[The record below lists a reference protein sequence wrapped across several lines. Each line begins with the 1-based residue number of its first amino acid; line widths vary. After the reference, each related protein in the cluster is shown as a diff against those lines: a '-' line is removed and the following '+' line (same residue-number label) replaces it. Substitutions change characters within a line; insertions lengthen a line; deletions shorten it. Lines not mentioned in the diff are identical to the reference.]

1 MRTAKELFAE
11 LNSFDENRRIEAKSA
26 SAVGKSMMETVCA
39 FANEPGL
46 CGGYLLL
53 GAKRTGMAEDGR
65 PVYEPENIENTD
77 KVQSDFVVMCNSMFN
92 VRIRPIINVEEY
104 LGKTVIVVK
113 IEELPES
120 QKPAYFAKRGLPEG
134 AFRRIGPSDEK
145 CSEEDMYLFYQSAD
159 TYDSCIVD
167 DADLDD
173 IDENA
178 LNFYRKLRKEVNP
191 DAEELTLDD
200 VDLLRALGAIKK
212 NKQGGY
218 DLTYTGLLVFGKQMS
233 LRRLVPSFR
242 VDYIRIS
249 GNQWL
254 ADGDNRFE
262 QTIDMR
268 GPLILMVNKA
278 CSAVMDDLP
287 KGFELKKDSMQ
298 ASTPAILPNKVLRE
312 AIVNS
317 YIHRSN
323 RVNQPI
329 QIIRYSNR
337 IEIHNPGYS
346 LKPQDDW
353 GEPGSMLRNPRI
365 SEIFHDTNLAETK
378 GTGIG
383 AMRRLMKEAGLMPPT
398 FESNHEAN
406 KFTARLLLHHFLSK
420 ENMEWLAQYAEFGLV
435 NEQKLALVFVRE
447 VGAIDNA
454 TYRQLDSSITHA
466 RARLEIHKLCDL
478 GFIEKKGQGRNT
490 YYIRT
495 SKVVSLGERLR
506 PQGERL
512 LPQLGTLCERLLPQ
526 HGTLC
531 ERLLPQHGTLCER
544 IPPQHGT
551 LCERIP
557 PQHGTLCEKIPPQ
570 HGTLGEKIPLQHGT
584 LGEKIPP
591 QHGTLGERY
600 QGENERYQAFGER
613 YQGANREELLLLL
626 PDDIKKRIDE
636 VGKRVP
642 KDVLYKLVVD
652 MCSIVPLSMDD
663 LSVLLH
669 RKSKSFKN
677 KNIKVLLENNQLF
690 YWIPEMTNHPLQKY
704 VAASSMARSNSRKS
718 C

>member
-77 KVQSDFVVMCNSMFN
+77 KVQSDFVAMCNSMFN

-113 IEELPES
+113 IEELPDS

-191 DAEELTLDD
+191 DAEELTLND

-406 KFTARLLLHHFLSK
+406 KFTARLLLHHFLSR

-478 GFIEKKGQGRNT
+478 GFLEKKGQGRNT

-512 LPQLGTLCERLLPQ
+512 LPLHGTLDERLLP
-526 HGTLC
+526 
-531 ERLLPQHGTLCER
+531 
-544 IPPQHGT
+544 
-551 LCERIP
+551 
-557 PQHGTLCEKIPPQ
+557 
-570 HGTLGEKIPLQHGT
+570 QHGT

-591 QHGTLGERY
+591 QHGTLGEKIPPQHGTLGEKIPPQHGTLGEKIPP
-600 QGENERYQAFGER
+600 QGEKKPPQHGTFEIESQPKSRNELLRELPKGLQERVAKLGKWASREKVSQLLVDLCAFKP
-613 YQGANREELLLLL
+613 YSYEELALIIQRAAK
-626 PDDIKKRIDE
+626 PMKDKYIK
-636 VGKRVP
+636 
-642 KDVLYKLVVD
+642 
-652 MCSIVPLSMDD
+652 PLR
-663 LSVLLH
+663 LA
-669 RKSKSFKN
+669 N
-677 KNIKVLLENNQLF
+677 KLF
-690 YWIPEMTNHPLQKY
+690 YWIPEMINHPLQKY
-704 VAASSMARSNSRKS
+704 VADPSMARSSNKKRKQ
-718 C
+718 

>member
-53 GAKRTGMAEDGR
+53 GAKRTGIAEDGR
-65 PVYEPENIENTD
+65 PIYEPENIEYTD
-77 KVQSDFVVMCNSMFN
+77 KIQSDFVAMCNSMFN

-120 QKPAYFAKRGLPEG
+120 QKPAYFAKRGLSDG

-191 DAEELTLDD
+191 DAEELTLND

-478 GFIEKKGQGRNT
+478 GFLEKKGQGRNT

-495 SKVVSLGERLR
+495 SKVVSLEERLR

-512 LPQLGTLCERLLPQ
+512 LP
-526 HGTLC
+526 
-531 ERLLPQHGTLCER
+531 
-544 IPPQHGT
+544 
-551 LCERIP
+551 
-557 PQHGTLCEKIPPQ
+557 
-570 HGTLGEKIPLQHGT
+570 QHGT

-591 QHGTLGERY
+591 QHGTLGEKIPPQHGTLGEKIPPQHGTLGKKIPP
-600 QGENERYQAFGER
+600 QGEKIPPQHSTFEIESQPKSRNELLRELPKGLQERVAKLGKWASRENVSQLLVDLCAFKP
-613 YQGANREELLLLL
+613 YSYEELALIIQRAAK
-626 PDDIKKRIDE
+626 PMKDKYIK
-636 VGKRVP
+636 
-642 KDVLYKLVVD
+642 
-652 MCSIVPLSMDD
+652 PLR
-663 LSVLLH
+663 LA
-669 RKSKSFKN
+669 N
-677 KNIKVLLENNQLF
+677 KLF
-690 YWIPEMTNHPLQKY
+690 YWIPEMINHPLQKY
-704 VAASSMARSNSRKS
+704 VADPSMARSSNNKRKQ
-718 C
+718 

>member
-1 MRTAKELFAE
+1 MKTAKELFAE

-53 GAKRTGMAEDGR
+53 GAKRTGIAEDGR
-65 PVYEPENIENTD
+65 PIYEPENIENTD
-77 KVQSDFVVMCNSMFN
+77 KIQSDFVAMCNSMFN

-191 DAEELTLDD
+191 DAEELTLND

-478 GFIEKKGQGRNT
+478 GFLEKKGQGRNT

-506 PQGERL
+506 PQNERL
-512 LPQLGTLCERLLPQ
+512 LPQNERLLPQNERLLPQ
-526 HGTLC
+526 HGTL
-531 ERLLPQHGTLCER
+531 
-544 IPPQHGT
+544 
-551 LCERIP
+551 
-557 PQHGTLCEKIPPQ
+557 
-570 HGTLGEKIPLQHGT
+570 GEKILPQHGT

-591 QHGTLGERY
+591 QHGTLGEKIPPQHSTLGKKIPP
-600 QGENERYQAFGER
+600 QGEKIPPQHGTFEIESQPKSRNELLRELPKGLQERVAKLGKWASREKVSQLLVDLCAFKP
-613 YQGANREELLLLL
+613 YSYEELALIIQRAAK
-626 PDDIKKRIDE
+626 PMKDKYIK
-636 VGKRVP
+636 
-642 KDVLYKLVVD
+642 
-652 MCSIVPLSMDD
+652 PLR
-663 LSVLLH
+663 LA
-669 RKSKSFKN
+669 N
-677 KNIKVLLENNQLF
+677 KLF
-690 YWIPEMTNHPLQKY
+690 YWIPEMINHPLQKY
-704 VAASSMARSNSRKS
+704 VADPSMARSNTQKK
-718 C
+718 

>member
-1 MRTAKELFAE
+1 MMSPYLNIIKKMRTAKELFAE

-53 GAKRTGMAEDGR
+53 GAKRTGIAEDGR

-77 KVQSDFVVMCNSMFN
+77 KIQSDFVAMCNSMFN

-104 LGKTVIVVK
+104 LDKTVIVVK

-191 DAEELTLDD
+191 DAEELTLND

-506 PQGERL
+506 PQGE
-512 LPQLGTLCERLLPQ
+512 
-526 HGTLC
+526 
-531 ERLLPQHGTLCER
+531 
-544 IPPQHGT
+544 
-551 LCERIP
+551 
-557 PQHGTLCEKIPPQ
+557 KIPP
-570 HGTLGEKIPLQHGT
+570 QHGT

-591 QHGTLGERY
+591 QHGTLGEKIPP
-600 QGENERYQAFGER
+600 QHGTLGEKIPPQRGILGEKIPPQHGTFDIESQPKSRDELLRELPKGLQERVMKLGKWASREKVSQLLVDLCAFKP
-613 YQGANREELLLLL
+613 YSYEELALIIQRAAK
-626 PDDIKKRIDE
+626 PMKDKYIK
-636 VGKRVP
+636 
-642 KDVLYKLVVD
+642 
-652 MCSIVPLSMDD
+652 PLR
-663 LSVLLH
+663 LA
-669 RKSKSFKN
+669 N
-677 KNIKVLLENNQLF
+677 KLF
-690 YWIPEMTNHPLQKY
+690 YWIPEMINHPLQKY
-704 VAASSMARSNSRKS
+704 VADPSMARSNTKKK
-718 C
+718 

>member
-1 MRTAKELFAE
+1 MT
-11 LNSFDENRRIEAKSA
+11 
-26 SAVGKSMMETVCA
+26 
-39 FANEPGL
+39 
-46 CGGYLLL
+46 
-53 GAKRTGMAEDGR
+53 EDSK

-77 KVQSDFVVMCNSMFN
+77 KIQSDFVVMCNSMFN

-104 LGKTVIVVK
+104 QGKTVIVVK
-113 IEELPES
+113 IDELPES

-191 DAEELTLDD
+191 DAEELTLND

-287 KGFELKKDSMQ
+287 KGFELKDSLQ

-312 AIVNS
+312 AIVNA

-346 LKPQDDW
+346 LKSPDDW

-365 SEIFHDTNLAETK
+365 SEIFHDTNLAETE

-420 ENMEWLAQYAEFGLV
+420 ENMEWLAQYSEFGLV

-454 TYRQLDSSITHA
+454 TYRQLDTTITHG
-466 RARLEIHKLCDL
+466 RARLEIHKLCEL
-478 GFIEKKGQGRNT
+478 GFIEKRGQGRNT

-495 SKVVSLGERLR
+495 EKVVSLD
-506 PQGERL
+506 ERL
-512 LPQLGTLCERLLPQ
+512 LPQDERLLAKEQ
-526 HGTLC
+526 
-531 ERLLPQHGTLCER
+531 
-544 IPPQHGT
+544 
-551 LCERIP
+551 
-557 PQHGTLCEKIPPQ
+557 KIPPQ
-570 HGTLGEKIPLQHGT
+570 HGTFD
-584 LGEKIPP
+584 
-591 QHGTLGERY
+591 ERY
-600 QGENERYQAFGER
+600 QGEVGTFDER
-613 YQGANREELLLLL
+613 YQGESRESLLSQM
-626 PDDIKKRIDE
+626 PADIQERINE
-636 VGKRVP
+636 VGKKVP
-642 KDVLYKLVVD
+642 KGILNQLVID
-652 MCSIVPLSMDD
+652 MCTVRPLGMDE
-663 LSVLLH
+663 LSLLLH
-669 RKSKSFKN
+669 RNSKSFKN
-677 KNIKVLLENNQLF
+677 KNIKILLESKKLF
-690 YWIPEMTNHPLQKY
+690 YWIPEMINHPQQKY
-704 VAASSMARSNSRKS
+704 IADPSMARSNNKKK
-718 C
+718 

>member
-53 GAKRTGMAEDGR
+53 GAKRTGMAEDGS

-77 KVQSDFVVMCNSMFN
+77 KVQSDFVAMCNSMFN

-191 DAEELTLDD
+191 DAEELTLND

-420 ENMEWLAQYAEFGLV
+420 ENMEWLAQYAELGLV

-478 GFIEKKGQGRNT
+478 GFLEKKGQGRNT

-506 PQGERL
+506 PQDERL
-512 LPQLGTLCERLLPQ
+512 LP
-526 HGTLC
+526 
-531 ERLLPQHGTLCER
+531 
-544 IPPQHGT
+544 
-551 LCERIP
+551 
-557 PQHGTLCEKIPPQ
+557 
-570 HGTLGEKIPLQHGT
+570 QHGT

-591 QHGTLGERY
+591 QGERYHGKHGTLGERY
-600 QGENERYQAFGER
+600 QGENERYQAFEERYQGEVGTFGER
-613 YQGANREELLLLL
+613 YQGEVGTFGERYQGEVGTFGERYQGVNREELLLLL
-626 PDDIKKRIDE
+626 PDDIKNRIDE

-642 KDVLYKLVVD
+642 KDILNKLVVD

-669 RKSKSFKN
+669 RNSKSFKN
-677 KNIKVLLENNQLF
+677 KNIKVLLETKQLF
-690 YWIPEMTNHPLQKY
+690 YWIPEMINHPQQKY
-704 VAASSMARSNSRKS
+704 IADPSMTRSNTKKK
-718 C
+718 

>member
-1 MRTAKELFAE
+1 MKTAKELFDE
-11 LNSFDENRRIEAKSA
+11 LNSWDENRRIEAKSA

-46 CGGYLLL
+46 RGGYLLL
-53 GAKRTGMAEDGR
+53 GAKRIGMTEDGK

-77 KVQSDFVVMCNSMFN
+77 KIQSDFVAMCNSMFN

-191 DAEELTLDD
+191 DAEELTLND

-478 GFIEKKGQGRNT
+478 GFLEKKGQGRNT

-495 SKVVSLGERLR
+495 SKVVSLEERLR

-512 LPQLGTLCERLLPQ
+512 LP
-526 HGTLC
+526 
-531 ERLLPQHGTLCER
+531 
-544 IPPQHGT
+544 
-551 LCERIP
+551 
-557 PQHGTLCEKIPPQ
+557 
-570 HGTLGEKIPLQHGT
+570 QHGT

-591 QHGTLGERY
+591 QHGTLGEKIPPQHGILGEKIPPQHGTLGKKIPP
-600 QGENERYQAFGER
+600 QGEKIPPQHGTFEIESQPKSRNELLRELPKGLQERVAKLGKWASRENVSQLLVDLCAFKP
-613 YQGANREELLLLL
+613 YSYEELALIIQRAAK
-626 PDDIKKRIDE
+626 PMKDKYIK
-636 VGKRVP
+636 
-642 KDVLYKLVVD
+642 
-652 MCSIVPLSMDD
+652 PLR
-663 LSVLLH
+663 LA
-669 RKSKSFKN
+669 N
-677 KNIKVLLENNQLF
+677 KLF
-690 YWIPEMTNHPLQKY
+690 YWIPEMINHPLQKY
-704 VAASSMARSNSRKS
+704 VADPSMARSSNNKRKQ
-718 C
+718 

>member
-77 KVQSDFVVMCNSMFN
+77 KIQSDFVAMCNSMFN
-92 VRIRPIINVEEY
+92 VRIRPIINVEDY

-120 QKPAYFAKRGLPEG
+120 QKPAYFAKRGLPDG

-191 DAEELTLDD
+191 DAEELTLND

-420 ENMEWLAQYAEFGLV
+420 ENMEWLAQYASFDLT

-478 GFIEKKGQGRNT
+478 GFLEKKGQGRNT

-506 PQGERL
+506 PDGERL
-512 LPQLGTLCERLLPQ
+512 LPQDERL
-526 HGTLC
+526 
-531 ERLLPQHGTLCER
+531 
-544 IPPQHGT
+544 PP
-551 LCERIP
+551 
-557 PQHGTLCEKIPPQ
+557 
-570 HGTLGEKIPLQHGT
+570 QHGT

-591 QHGTLGERY
+591 QHGTLGEKIPPQHGTLGEKIPPQHGTLGKKIPP
-600 QGENERYQAFGER
+600 QGEKIPPQHGTFEIESQPKSRNELLRELPKGLQERVAQLGKWASREKVSQLLVDLCAFKP
-613 YQGANREELLLLL
+613 YSYEELALIIQRAAK
-626 PDDIKKRIDE
+626 PMKDKYIK
-636 VGKRVP
+636 
-642 KDVLYKLVVD
+642 
-652 MCSIVPLSMDD
+652 PLR
-663 LSVLLH
+663 LA
-669 RKSKSFKN
+669 N
-677 KNIKVLLENNQLF
+677 KLF
-690 YWIPEMTNHPLQKY
+690 YWIPEMINHPLQKY
-704 VAASSMARSNSRKS
+704 VADPTMVRSNTKKK
-718 C
+718 

>member
-1 MRTAKELFAE
+1 MTNDVPLTYNIIKKMRTAKKLFAE

-53 GAKRTGMAEDGR
+53 GAKRTGIAEDGR
-65 PVYEPENIENTD
+65 PIYEPENIENTD
-77 KVQSDFVVMCNSMFN
+77 KIQSDFVAMCNSMFN

-145 CSEEDMYLFYQSAD
+145 CSEEDIYLFYQSAD

-191 DAEELTLDD
+191 DAEELTLND

-478 GFIEKKGQGRNT
+478 GFLEKKGQGRNT

-495 SKVVSLGERLR
+495 SKVVALGERLR
-506 PQGERL
+506 PQD
-512 LPQLGTLCERLLPQ
+512 
-526 HGTLC
+526 
-531 ERLLPQHGTLCER
+531 
-544 IPPQHGT
+544 
-551 LCERIP
+551 
-557 PQHGTLCEKIPPQ
+557 EKILP
-570 HGTLGEKIPLQHGT
+570 QHGT

-591 QHGTLGERY
+591 QGEMYHGKHGILVQKIPPQGEMYHGKHGTLGERY
-600 QGENERYQAFGER
+600 QRENERYQAFEERYQGEVGTFGER
-613 YQGANREELLLLL
+613 YQGVNREELLLLL
-626 PDDIKKRIDE
+626 PDDIKNRIDE

-642 KDVLYKLVVD
+642 KDILNKLVVD

-669 RKSKSFKN
+669 RNSKSF
-677 KNIKVLLENNQLF
+677 F
-690 YWIPEMTNHPLQKY
+690 YLCTWKQ
-704 VAASSMARSNSRKS
+704 V
-718 C
+718 

>member
-1 MRTAKELFAE
+1 MTSPYLNIIKKMRTAKELFAE

-77 KVQSDFVVMCNSMFN
+77 KVQSDFVAMCNSMFN

-254 ADGDNRFE
+254 SDGDNRFE

-420 ENMEWLAQYAEFGLV
+420 ENMEWLAQYAELGLV

-506 PQGERL
+506 PQV
-512 LPQLGTLCERLLPQ
+512 
-526 HGTLC
+526 
-531 ERLLPQHGTLCER
+531 
-544 IPPQHGT
+544 
-551 LCERIP
+551 
-557 PQHGTLCEKIPPQ
+557 
-570 HGTLGEKIPLQHGT
+570 
-584 LGEKIPP
+584 EKIPP
-591 QHGTLGERY
+591 QHGTLGERLPP
-600 QGENERYQAFGER
+600 QGERLLPQHSTLGERLPPQDERLLPQHGTLGER
-613 YQGANREELLLLL
+613 YQGEDERYQGKLGTFEEECMLKPREELVRELSKELQERVNNIGSRASRETVCQLL
-626 PDDIKKRIDE
+626 IDLCAFKPYNYE
-636 VGKRVP
+636 ELASILQRSP
-642 KDVLYKLVVD
+642 KALKDKYLK
-652 MCSIVPLSMDD
+652 PLR
-663 LSVLLH
+663 LA
-669 RKSKSFKN
+669 N
-677 KNIKVLLENNQLF
+677 KLF
-690 YWIPEMTNHPLQKY
+690 YWIPEMINHPLQKY
-704 VAASSMARSNSRKS
+704 VADPTMVRSNTKKK
-718 C
+718 

>member
-1 MRTAKELFAE
+1 
-11 LNSFDENRRIEAKSA
+11 
-26 SAVGKSMMETVCA
+26 
-39 FANEPGL
+39 
-46 CGGYLLL
+46 
-53 GAKRTGMAEDGR
+53 
-65 PVYEPENIENTD
+65 
-77 KVQSDFVVMCNSMFN
+77 MFN

-191 DAEELTLDD
+191 DAEELTLND

-466 RARLEIHKLCDL
+466 RARLEIHKLCNL
-478 GFIEKKGQGRNT
+478 GFLEKKGQGRNT

-506 PQGERL
+506 PQDERL
-512 LPQLGTLCERLLPQ
+512 LP
-526 HGTLC
+526 
-531 ERLLPQHGTLCER
+531 
-544 IPPQHGT
+544 
-551 LCERIP
+551 
-557 PQHGTLCEKIPPQ
+557 
-570 HGTLGEKIPLQHGT
+570 QHGT

-591 QHGTLGERY
+591 QHGTLGEKIPPQHGTLGKKIPP
-600 QGENERYQAFGER
+600 QGEKIPPQHGTFEIESQTKSRNELLRELPKGLQERVAKLGKWASREKVSQLLVDLCAFKP
-613 YQGANREELLLLL
+613 YSYEELALIIQRAAK
-626 PDDIKKRIDE
+626 PMKDKYIK
-636 VGKRVP
+636 
-642 KDVLYKLVVD
+642 
-652 MCSIVPLSMDD
+652 PLR
-663 LSVLLH
+663 LA
-669 RKSKSFKN
+669 N
-677 KNIKVLLENNQLF
+677 KLF
-690 YWIPEMTNHPLQKY
+690 YWIPEMINHPLQKY
-704 VAASSMARSNSRKS
+704 VADPSMARSSNKKRKQ
-718 C
+718 

>member
-53 GAKRTGMAEDGR
+53 GAKRTGIAEDGR
-65 PVYEPENIENTD
+65 PIYEPENIENTD
-77 KVQSDFVVMCNSMFN
+77 KIQSDFVAMCNSMFN

-191 DAEELTLDD
+191 DAEELTLND

-218 DLTYTGLLVFGKQMS
+218 ALTYTGLLVFGKQMS

-466 RARLEIHKLCDL
+466 RARLEIHKLCNL
-478 GFIEKKGQGRNT
+478 GFLEKKGQGRNT

-506 PQGERL
+506 PQN
-512 LPQLGTLCERLLPQ
+512 
-526 HGTLC
+526 
-531 ERLLPQHGTLCER
+531 
-544 IPPQHGT
+544 
-551 LCERIP
+551 
-557 PQHGTLCEKIPPQ
+557 EKIPPQ
-570 HGTLGEKIPLQHGT
+570 HGTLDEKIPPQHGTLDEKIPPQHGTLDEKIPSQYGTLGEKIPPQHST

-591 QHGTLGERY
+591 QHGTFGIESQPKSRNELLRELPKGLQERVAKLGKWASREKVS
-600 QGENERYQAFGER
+600 QLLVDLCAFKP
-613 YQGANREELLLLL
+613 YSYEELALIIQRAAK
-626 PDDIKKRIDE
+626 PMKDKYIK
-636 VGKRVP
+636 
-642 KDVLYKLVVD
+642 
-652 MCSIVPLSMDD
+652 PLR
-663 LSVLLH
+663 LA
-669 RKSKSFKN
+669 N
-677 KNIKVLLENNQLF
+677 KLF
-690 YWIPEMTNHPLQKY
+690 YWIPEMINHPLQKY
-704 VAASSMARSNSRKS
+704 VADPSMARSSNKKRKQ
-718 C
+718 

>member
-77 KVQSDFVVMCNSMFN
+77 KVQSDFVAMCNSMFN

-254 ADGDNRFE
+254 SDGDNRFE

-298 ASTPAILPNKVLRE
+298 ASTPALLPNKVLRE

-478 GFIEKKGQGRNT
+478 GFLEKKGQGRNT

-506 PQGERL
+506 PQDERL
-512 LPQLGTLCERLLPQ
+512 R
-526 HGTLC
+526 
-531 ERLLPQHGTLCER
+531 
-544 IPPQHGT
+544 
-551 LCERIP
+551 
-557 PQHGTLCEKIPPQ
+557 PQ
-570 HGTLGEKIPLQHGT
+570 HGTLGERLRPQHGT

-591 QHGTLGERY
+591 QHGTLGEKIPPQHGTLGKKIPPQHGTFEIESQPKSR
-600 QGENERYQAFGER
+600 NELLSELPKGLQERVAKLGKWASQEKVSQLLVDLCAFKP
-613 YQGANREELLLLL
+613 YSYEELALIIQRAAK
-626 PDDIKKRIDE
+626 PMKDKYIK
-636 VGKRVP
+636 
-642 KDVLYKLVVD
+642 
-652 MCSIVPLSMDD
+652 PLR
-663 LSVLLH
+663 LA
-669 RKSKSFKN
+669 N
-677 KNIKVLLENNQLF
+677 KLF
-690 YWIPEMTNHPLQKY
+690 YWIPEMINHPLQKY
-704 VAASSMARSNSRKS
+704 VADPSMTRSNTQKK
-718 C
+718 

>member
-1 MRTAKELFAE
+1 MKTAKELFDE
-11 LNSFDENRRIEAKSA
+11 LNSWDENRRIEAKSA

-46 CGGYLLL
+46 RGGYLLL
-53 GAKRTGMAEDGR
+53 GAKRIGMTEDGK
-65 PVYEPENIENTD
+65 PVYEPENIEKTD
-77 KVQSDFVVMCNSMFN
+77 KIQSDFVAMCNSMFN

-191 DAEELTLDD
+191 DAEELTLND

-478 GFIEKKGQGRNT
+478 GFLEKKGQGRNT

-506 PQGERL
+506 PQDEKIPPQDERL
-512 LPQLGTLCERLLPQ
+512 LAKEQRL
-526 HGTLC
+526 
-531 ERLLPQHGTLCER
+531 
-544 IPPQHGT
+544 PPQHGT
-551 LCERIP
+551 LD
-557 PQHGTLCEKIPPQ
+557 Q
-570 HGTLGEKIPLQHGT
+570 KIPLQGEMYHGKHGT
-584 LGEKIPP
+584 FDEMYHGK
-591 QHGTLGERY
+591 HGTFE
-600 QGENERYQAFGER
+600 ENRQPL
-613 YQGANREELLLLL
+613 NREGLLNELPNELKGT
-626 PDDIKKRIDE
+626 IE
-636 VGKRVP
+636 NVGKRIL
-642 KDVLYKLVVD
+642 KEDLNKIIIAL
-652 MCSIVPLSMDD
+652 CSIRPYSIEELT
-663 LSVLLH
+663 VLLN
-669 RKSKSFKN
+669 RNPKSFKN
-677 KNIKVLLENNQLF
+677 FNIKALLESKRLF
-690 YWIPEMTNHPLQKY
+690 YWIPEMIRHPQQKY
-704 VAASSMARSNSRKS
+704 IADPNMVRNNTKRK
-718 C
+718 

>member
-39 FANEPGL
+39 FANESGL

-77 KVQSDFVVMCNSMFN
+77 KIQSDFVAMCNSMFN

-191 DAEELTLDD
+191 DAEELTLND

-346 LKPQDDW
+346 LKSQDDW

-506 PQGERL
+506 PQGE
-512 LPQLGTLCERLLPQ
+512 
-526 HGTLC
+526 
-531 ERLLPQHGTLCER
+531 
-544 IPPQHGT
+544 
-551 LCERIP
+551 
-557 PQHGTLCEKIPPQ
+557 KIPP
-570 HGTLGEKIPLQHGT
+570 QHGT

-591 QHGTLGERY
+591 QHGTLGEKIPP
-600 QGENERYQAFGER
+600 QHGTLGEKIPPQRGILGEKIPPQHGTFDIESQPKSRDELLRELPKGLQERVMKLGKWASREKVSQLLVDLCAFKP
-613 YQGANREELLLLL
+613 YSYEELALIIQRAAK
-626 PDDIKKRIDE
+626 PMKDKYIK
-636 VGKRVP
+636 
-642 KDVLYKLVVD
+642 
-652 MCSIVPLSMDD
+652 PLR
-663 LSVLLH
+663 LA
-669 RKSKSFKN
+669 N
-677 KNIKVLLENNQLF
+677 KLF
-690 YWIPEMTNHPLQKY
+690 YWIPEMINHPLQKY
-704 VAASSMARSNSRKS
+704 VADPSMARSNTKKEMISERG
-718 C
+718 CAMD

>member
-77 KVQSDFVVMCNSMFN
+77 KVQSDFVAMCNSMFN

-191 DAEELTLDD
+191 DAEELTLND

-506 PQGERL
+506 PQ
-512 LPQLGTLCERLLPQ
+512 
-526 HGTLC
+526 
-531 ERLLPQHGTLCER
+531 
-544 IPPQHGT
+544 
-551 LCERIP
+551 
-557 PQHGTLCEKIPPQ
+557 
-570 HGTLGEKIPLQHGT
+570 HGT

-591 QHGTLGERY
+591 QHGTLDEKIPPQHGTLGKKIPP
-600 QGENERYQAFGER
+600 QGEKIPPQHGTFEIESQPKSRNDLLRELPKGLQERVAKLGKWASREKVSQLLVDLCAFKP
-613 YQGANREELLLLL
+613 YSYEELALIIQRAAK
-626 PDDIKKRIDE
+626 PMKDKYIK
-636 VGKRVP
+636 
-642 KDVLYKLVVD
+642 
-652 MCSIVPLSMDD
+652 PLR
-663 LSVLLH
+663 LA
-669 RKSKSFKN
+669 N
-677 KNIKVLLENNQLF
+677 KLF
-690 YWIPEMTNHPLQKY
+690 YWIPEMINHPLQKY
-704 VAASSMARSNSRKS
+704 VADPSMARSNTKKKK
-718 C
+718 

>member
-1 MRTAKELFAE
+1 MKTAKELFDE
-11 LNSFDENRRIEAKSA
+11 LNSWDENRRIEAKSA

-46 CGGYLLL
+46 RGGYLLL
-53 GAKRTGMAEDGR
+53 GAKRIGMTEDGK

-77 KVQSDFVVMCNSMFN
+77 KIQSDFVAMCNSMFN

-191 DAEELTLDD
+191 DAEELTLND

-420 ENMEWLAQYAEFGLV
+420 ENMEWLAQYASFDLT

-478 GFIEKKGQGRNT
+478 GFLEKKGQGRNT

-512 LPQLGTLCERLLPQ
+512 PAKGQRLPP
-526 HGTLC
+526 
-531 ERLLPQHGTLCER
+531 
-544 IPPQHGT
+544 
-551 LCERIP
+551 
-557 PQHGTLCEKIPPQ
+557 
-570 HGTLGEKIPLQHGT
+570 QHGT

-591 QHGTLGERY
+591 QHGTLGEKIPPQHGTLGEKIPPQHGTLGKKIPP
-600 QGENERYQAFGER
+600 QGEKIPPQHGTFEIESQPKSRNELLRELPKGLQERVAKLGKWASREKVSQLLVDLCAFKP
-613 YQGANREELLLLL
+613 YSYEELALIIQRAAK
-626 PDDIKKRIDE
+626 PMKDKYIK
-636 VGKRVP
+636 
-642 KDVLYKLVVD
+642 
-652 MCSIVPLSMDD
+652 PLR
-663 LSVLLH
+663 LA
-669 RKSKSFKN
+669 N
-677 KNIKVLLENNQLF
+677 KLF
-690 YWIPEMTNHPLQKY
+690 YWIPEMINHPLQKY
-704 VAASSMARSNSRKS
+704 VADPSMARSNTQKK
-718 C
+718 

>member
-1 MRTAKELFAE
+1 MKTAKELFDE
-11 LNSFDENRRIEAKSA
+11 LNSWDENRRIEAKSA

-46 CGGYLLL
+46 RGGYLLL
-53 GAKRTGMAEDGR
+53 GAKRIGMTEDGK

-77 KVQSDFVVMCNSMFN
+77 KIQSDFVAMCNSMFN

-191 DAEELTLDD
+191 DAEELTLND

-406 KFTARLLLHHFLSK
+406 KFTARLLLHHFLSE

-466 RARLEIHKLCDL
+466 RARLEIHKLCNL
-478 GFIEKKGQGRNT
+478 GFLEKKGQGRNT

-495 SKVVSLGERLR
+495 SKVVSLEERLR

-512 LPQLGTLCERLLPQ
+512 LP
-526 HGTLC
+526 
-531 ERLLPQHGTLCER
+531 
-544 IPPQHGT
+544 
-551 LCERIP
+551 
-557 PQHGTLCEKIPPQ
+557 
-570 HGTLGEKIPLQHGT
+570 QHGT

-591 QHGTLGERY
+591 QHGTLGEKIPPQHGTLGEKIPPQHGTLGKKIPP
-600 QGENERYQAFGER
+600 QGEKLPPQHGTFEIESQPKSRNELLRELPKGLQERVAKLGKWASREKVSQLLVDLCAFKP
-613 YQGANREELLLLL
+613 YSYEELALIIQRAAK
-626 PDDIKKRIDE
+626 PMKDKYIK
-636 VGKRVP
+636 
-642 KDVLYKLVVD
+642 
-652 MCSIVPLSMDD
+652 PLR
-663 LSVLLH
+663 LA
-669 RKSKSFKN
+669 N
-677 KNIKVLLENNQLF
+677 KLF
-690 YWIPEMTNHPLQKY
+690 YWIPEMINHPLQKY
-704 VAASSMARSNSRKS
+704 VADPSMARSNTKKS
-718 C
+718 K

>member
-77 KVQSDFVVMCNSMFN
+77 KVQSDFVAMCNSMFN

-435 NEQKLALVFVRE
+435 NELKLALVFVRE

-478 GFIEKKGQGRNT
+478 GFIEKKGQGRST

-512 LPQLGTLCERLLPQ
+512 LPQ
-526 HGTLC
+526 
-531 ERLLPQHGTLCER
+531 
-544 IPPQHGT
+544 
-551 LCERIP
+551 
-557 PQHGTLCEKIPPQ
+557 
-570 HGTLGEKIPLQHGT
+570 
-584 LGEKIPP
+584 
-591 QHGTLGERY
+591 HGTLGERY
-600 QGENERYQAFGER
+600 QGEDESNQAYLGTFEEECMLKPC
-613 YQGANREELLLLL
+613 EELVRELPNELQERVNNIGNRASRETVCQLL
-626 PDDIKKRIDE
+626 IDLCAFKPYSYE
-636 VGKRVP
+636 ELASILQRSP
-642 KDVLYKLVVD
+642 KALKDKYLK
-652 MCSIVPLSMDD
+652 PLR
-663 LSVLLH
+663 LA
-669 RKSKSFKN
+669 N
-677 KNIKVLLENNQLF
+677 KLF
-690 YWIPEMTNHPLQKY
+690 YWIPEMINHPLQKY
-704 VAASSMARSNSRKS
+704 VADPSMARSSNKKRKQ
-718 C
+718 

>member
-1 MRTAKELFAE
+1 MKTAKELFDE
-11 LNSFDENRRIEAKSA
+11 LNSWDENRRIEAKSA

-46 CGGYLLL
+46 RGGYLLL
-53 GAKRTGMAEDGR
+53 GAKRTGMTEDGK

-77 KVQSDFVVMCNSMFN
+77 KIQSDFVAMCNSMFN

-191 DAEELTLDD
+191 DAEELTLND

-254 ADGDNRFE
+254 GDGDNRFE

-420 ENMEWLAQYAEFGLV
+420 ENMEWLAQYAEFGLM

-495 SKVVSLGERLR
+495 SKVVSLEERLR

-512 LPQLGTLCERLLPQ
+512 LP
-526 HGTLC
+526 
-531 ERLLPQHGTLCER
+531 
-544 IPPQHGT
+544 
-551 LCERIP
+551 
-557 PQHGTLCEKIPPQ
+557 
-570 HGTLGEKIPLQHGT
+570 QHGT

-591 QHGTLGERY
+591 QHGTLVERY
-600 QGENERYQAFGER
+600 QGEDER
-613 YQGANREELLLLL
+613 YQGKLGTFEEECMLKPREELVREL
-626 PDDIKKRIDE
+626 PNELQERVNNIGSRASRETVCQLIIDLCAFKPYSYE
-636 VGKRVP
+636 ELASILQRSP
-642 KDVLYKLVVD
+642 KALKDKYLK
-652 MCSIVPLSMDD
+652 PLR
-663 LSVLLH
+663 LA
-669 RKSKSFKN
+669 N
-677 KNIKVLLENNQLF
+677 KLF
-690 YWIPEMTNHPLQKY
+690 YWIPEMINHPLQKY
-704 VAASSMARSNSRKS
+704 IADPSMARSNTKKK
-718 C
+718 

>member
-1 MRTAKELFAE
+1 MTSPYLNIIKKMRTAKELFAE

-77 KVQSDFVVMCNSMFN
+77 KVQSDFVAMCNSMFN

-478 GFIEKKGQGRNT
+478 GFLEKKGQGRNT

-506 PQGERL
+506 PQD
-512 LPQLGTLCERLLPQ
+512 
-526 HGTLC
+526 
-531 ERLLPQHGTLCER
+531 
-544 IPPQHGT
+544 
-551 LCERIP
+551 
-557 PQHGTLCEKIPPQ
+557 EKILP
-570 HGTLGEKIPLQHGT
+570 QHGT

-591 QHGTLGERY
+591 QGEMYHGKHGILVQKIPPQGEMYHGKHGTLGERY
-600 QGENERYQAFGER
+600 QGENERYQAFEGRYQGEVGTFGER
-613 YQGANREELLLLL
+613 YQGLNREELLLLL
-626 PDDIKKRIDE
+626 PDDIKNRIDE

-642 KDVLYKLVVD
+642 KDILNKLVVD

-669 RKSKSFKN
+669 RNSKSFKN
-677 KNIKVLLENNQLF
+677 KNIKVLLETKQLF
-690 YWIPEMTNHPLQKY
+690 YWIPEMINHPQQKY
-704 VAASSMARSNSRKS
+704 IADPSMTRSNTKKK
-718 C
+718 